1 MGTWETAV
9 PKESSRRAKAAP
21 NGQQRGDR
29 GGRPIRGAERGSI
42 SSGCAH
48 SVSSVTAWSCQPLTS
63 DVTLQLGLQC
73 VGWVL
78 GALPSPH
85 VMLWGG
91 DTILGGPRSKAQQ
104 RLRLLP
110 CAEAL
115 SPHRVWVCPTLAKAG
130 CPHCPQHCGL
140 WGPAATRTGWEQL
153 TEGTPRRRGCEL
165 RTALRSPPGT
175 PHPQA
180 RGIPVPSGGP
190 LCPAWLPFSPDNF
203 QPCSGRAVGTAL
215 THGRAV
221 VGVSVAQELPRHPT
235 TGPPMKYS
243 GPFGAISVSAS
254 KVP

>member
-29 GGRPIRGAERGSI
+29 GGHPIRGAERGSI

-110 CAEAL
+110 CAEGSGSVPTQGVGLPHAGQGGVPSL
-115 SPHRVWVCPTLAKAG
+115 SLIVPSTAGFGDPQPPERVGSSSQRAHRGDGDVNWVPPCGHLLAPHI
-130 CPHCPQHCGL
+130 
-140 WGPAATRTGWEQL
+140 
-153 TEGTPRRRGCEL
+153 PRRGASPCPL
-165 RTALRSPPGT
+165 GVLFALRGS
-175 PHPQA
+175 
-180 RGIPVPSGGP
+180 RS
-190 LCPAWLPFSPDNF
+190 
-203 QPCSGRAVGTAL
+203 AL
-215 THGRAV
+215 TTSSPAVAEQWGR
-221 VGVSVAQELPRHPT
+221 L
-235 TGPPMKYS
+235 
-243 GPFGAISVSAS
+243 
-254 KVP
+254 